1 MQQRTQKR
9 MTRFFFLGILI
20 VSPVLMPGC
29 EQWFLRTVPD
39 VTGQTLTVAEA
50 ALTEAGLT
58 RGTVTLQCS
67 NNVSSGNVIGQD
79 PAAGTKI
86 KENTPVN
93 L

>member
-9 MTRFFFLGILI
+9 VTCFFFLGILI

-67 NNVSSGNVIGQD
+67 NNVSSGNVISQD